1 MDIAALLGALFNIFL
16 VVFIVASMLSA
27 GFTTTVDNLVA
38 VLKRY
43 WLILAVFAG
52 ALILR
57 PLAGW
62 AIAELF
68 SLETDAFIA
77 LVILASVA
85 GAPLGVK
92 FVMAAK
98 GSLTTGAALQVM
110 LAVITSFTFAPTA
123 NFLLEMAD
131 LGGDISLP
139 VWDIL
144 RAVVIL
150 QLVPFA
156 IGMLSRYWVEESALE
171 WNKTAVKVS
180 GPAFLAF
187 LALGIL
193 GSWQLI
199 LDLLGDRAILA
210 GIAFAVVALIIG
222 YVVSYGDRKTRETS
236 GLMEIGSNAGPAF
249 AAIAIA
255 FQNEAAIVGAAVA
268 MLLIQIILGV
278 VMGGYFGKS
287 RGGDEAAAASSEDGN
302 GGGGATESGG
312 SEAPAA
318 SD

>member
-27 GFTTTVDNLVA
+27 GFTTTVPNLVSG
-38 VLKRY
+38 LKRY
-43 WLILAVFAG
+43 WLILAVLVG
-52 ALILR
+52 AFLLR

-77 LVILASVA
+77 LIILASVA

-92 FVMAAK
+92 FVMAAG

-110 LAVITSFTFAPTA
+110 LAVISSFTFAPTA

-144 RAVVIL
+144 RAVVVL

-199 LDLLGDRAILA
+199 IDLLGDRALIA
-210 GIAFAVVALIIG
+210 GLVFAIAALIIG
-222 YVVSYGDRKTRETS
+222 YVVSYGDRKTRETTS
-236 GLMEIGSNAGPAF
+236 LIEVGTNAGPAF

-255 FQNEAAIVGAAVA
+255 FNNKVEIVGAAVA
-268 MLLIQIILGV
+268 MLLIQIILGI

-287 RGGDEAAAASSEDGN
+287 RGGDEAEAAAN
-302 GGGGATESGG
+302 GGEGEG
-312 SEAPAA
+312 SPEPAA
-318 SD
+318 TPATSE

>member
-1 MDIAALLGALFNIFL
+1 MDVAALLGALFNIFL

-27 GFTTTVDNLVA
+27 GFTTTVPNLVS

-43 WLILAVFAG
+43 WLILAVLAG
-52 ALILR
+52 AFILR

-92 FVMAAK
+92 FVMAAG

-110 LAVITSFTFAPTA
+110 LAVISSFTFAPTA
-123 NFLLEMAD
+123 NFLLEAAD
-131 LGGDISLP
+131 LGADISLP

-144 RAVVIL
+144 RAVVVL

-171 WNKTAVKVS
+171 WNKTAVKIS
-180 GPAFLAF
+180 GPSFLAF

-193 GSWQLI
+193 GLVTCFICGIFAWVMGNE
-199 LDLLGDRAILA
+199 DLRRMGA
-210 GIAFAVVALIIG
+210 GAMDPSGRGLTEAGKICGMISVIIG
-222 YVVSYGDRKTRETS
+222 TVVG
-236 GLMEIGSNAGPAF
+236 GLWLIFFLMG
-249 AAIAIA
+249 
-255 FQNEAAIVGAAVA
+255 VA
-268 MLLIQIILGV
+268 
-278 VMGGYFGKS
+278 S
-287 RGGDEAAAASSEDGN
+287 H
-302 GGGGATESGG
+302 
-312 SEAPAA
+312 
-318 SD
+318 